1 MMMDVYHTT
10 IHVNEEKV
18 TELFNN
24 TLDGVVADV
33 LYELST
39 YRLHWDPLM
48 GITDFE
54 IEDVVRE
61 AYSQQSTHTKFFFSR
76 KRVINDVHYGWNPR
90 YIVVETMLR
99 IVGS

>member
-1 MMMDVYHTT
+1 MMDVYHT
-10 IHVNEEKV
+10 IIRVNEKKV
-18 TELFNN
+18 TEFFNN
-24 TLDGVVADV
+24 TLDGVLVDV

-39 YRLHWDPLM
+39 YRLHSDPLM

-54 IEDVVRE
+54 IEDTVHE
-61 AYSQQSTHTKFFFSR
+61 AYSQQSTHTKCFFSR
-76 KRVINDVHYGWNPR
+76 KRVINDIHYGLEPR